1 MELTYLITFL
11 VTFIACLLSGI
22 AGGGAGY
29 IMAPYWLIIGMNPA
43 QSATTGG
50 FAATGMGISSLWA
63 FRQADQ
69 YPKNKKLTIGLTI
82 ITIITS
88 ILGALVLTRI
98 DTDSFKNILA
108 IITLLSIP
116 LLFIDRRKIKLSKGH
131 QRIGIVLLVLL
142 FFANSMIASSA
153 FTVFIAV
160 GLSQLF
166 NLSIIESTALR
177 RLIGLVQSTIIFSIL
192 AWQGNFIVFQA
203 IAGILGASIGCYFGT
218 RFAIRKGEDFAR
230 YALAFG
236 AFVGAVVLIW

>member
-1 MELTYLITFL
+1 MELITTFF
-11 VTFIACLLSGI
+11 VTLAACFLSGI

-63 FRQADQ
+63 FRQADH
-69 YPKNKKLTIGLTI
+69 YPKDKKLTIWLTI

-88 ILGALVLTRI
+88 TLGALVLTRI

-131 QRIGIVLLVLL
+131 QRIGIVLLILL
-142 FFANSMIASSA
+142 FFANSVITSSA
-153 FTVFIAV
+153 FSVLIAV

-166 NLSIIESTALR
+166 NLTIIETTALR
-177 RLIGLVQSTIIFSIL
+177 RLIGLAQSTIIFSIL
-192 AWQGNFIVFQA
+192 AWQGNFIVFHS
-203 IAGILGASIGCYFGT
+203 IAGILGASLGCYIGT
-218 RFAIRKGEDFAR
+218 RFAIKKGEEFAK
-230 YALAFG
+230 YALAVG
-236 AFVGAVVLIW
+236 ALVGAVVLIW